1 VAAGAGEALESAIS
15 KPPDHHANSKK
26 TQKRESHHV
35 ELDLDIFGNRS
46 HYGEEGNIMLSWAMT
61 FLTLALITAV
71 LGFTGLAGT
80 ASHIAWI
87 LFVVF
92 LFGSAVSLI
101 TGRRGSGV

>member
-1 VAAGAGEALESAIS
+1 
-15 KPPDHHANSKK
+15 
-26 TQKRESHHV
+26 
-35 ELDLDIFGNRS
+35 
-46 HYGEEGNIMLSWAMT
+46 MLSWA
-61 FLTLALITAV
+61 LTYFILALIAAV

-101 TGRRGSGV
+101 TGRRRAGV

>member
-15 KPPDHHANSKK
+15 KPPERRAYGQK
-26 TQKRESHHV
+26 TQKRKSHHV
-35 ELDLDIFGNRS
+35 ELDLDIFGKHS
-46 HYGEEGNIMLSWAMT
+46 HYGEEGHMMLSWAMT
-61 FLTLALITAV
+61 FLTLALIAAV

>member
-26 TQKRESHHV
+26 TQKRKSHHV
-35 ELDLDIFGNRS
+35 ELDLDIFGKHS
-46 HYGEEGNIMLSWAMT
+46 HYGEEGHMMLSWAMT
-61 FLTLALITAV
+61 FLTLALIAAV

-92 LFGSAVSLI
+92 LFGSAISVL
-101 TGRRGSGV
+101 TGRYGSAV

>member
-1 VAAGAGEALESAIS
+1 MAAGAGEALESAIS

-26 TQKRESHHV
+26 TQKRKSHHV
-35 ELDLDIFGNRS
+35 ELDLDIFGKHS
-46 HYGEEGNIMLSWAMT
+46 HYGEEGHMMLSWAMT
-61 FLTLALITAV
+61 FLTLALIAAV
-71 LGFTGLAGT
+71 LGFTGVAGT